1 MTIGDRAEFE
11 LGKNECCI
19 TCSNHLLAQ
28 DKILF
33 KANQFLLV
41 SHENNTK
48 TNEKIIFLSDMVNMI
63 RKKGMHFTCV
73 SYAFLFFFQNKY
85 LATKLIYFTKPK

>member
-1 MTIGDRAEFE
+1 
-11 LGKNECCI
+11 LGKTNAALLVLKD
-19 TCSNHLLAQ
+19 LLAQ

-48 TNEKIIFLSDMVNMI
+48 TNEKIIFLSNMVNMI
-63 RKKGMHFTCV
+63 RKKRYALYMRFLCV
-73 SYAFLFFFQNKY
+73 SIFFQKNTWR
-85 LATKLIYFTKPK
+85 LN

>member
-1 MTIGDRAEFE
+1 MS
-11 LGKNECCI
+11 LGKTNAALLVLKD
-19 TCSNHLLAQ
+19 LLAQ

-48 TNEKIIFLSDMVNMI
+48 TNEKIIFLSNMVNMI
-63 RKKGMHFTCV
+63 RKKGMHFICV
-73 SYAFLFFFQNKY
+73 SYAFLMRFYFFPKKY